1 MPRLIFL
8 EPTDIQ
14 KTLYPFSLLRDG
26 VDMPIGLLSIR
37 EKWNL
42 LLAQKSRRTQD
53 RVITIRA
60 NLLPTESIAK
70 QLNALTV
77 GQSLY
82 DAAGQWLALSGGV
95 DQFPSRRK
103 STDRIVDEVAS
114 LINYPWDLLR
124 VLDKAIAIDFIL
136 LTKSRRSQ
144 AIPKQIIV
152 LGKHRVFIARGAT
165 VSTGVFNATAGP
177 IYIGS
182 GANVQEGAMIR
193 GPFLLGDGAVVTMG
207 AKVYGPTAIGSAC
220 MVGGE
225 IKRSLLFPYSNK
237 AHEGYMGDSVI
248 GSWCNWGAGTS
259 NSNIKNTA
267 GAIRV
272 VVAGKEV
279 VVGQKCGVFMGDH
292 TRTAINAS
300 LNSGTIVGVS
310 AQIGTGVL
318 TEKRIPSFRWVDGK
332 RYRFEEA
339 TQHIRNWK
347 ALKGETL
354 APGEIEQ
361 LKRIYKSDK

>member
-14 KTLYPFSLLRDG
+14 KTLYPFSLMRDV

-37 EKWNL
+37 AKWDCF
-42 LLAQKSRRTQD
+42 LAQKSRRNAE
-53 RVITIRA
+53 RIITIRA
-60 NLLPTESIAK
+60 NLFPTESIAK
-70 QLNALTV
+70 KLNALTD
-77 GQSLY
+77 GQALY
-82 DAAGQWLALSGGV
+82 DAAGNWLALSGGV

-103 STDRIVDEVAS
+103 STDRILDEIAT
-114 LINYPWDLLR
+114 LIDYPWDLLR
-124 VLDKAIAIDFIL
+124 VLDKGIAIDFIL

-144 AIPKQIIV
+144 PISKQITV
-152 LGKHRVFIARGAT
+152 LGKHPVFIARGAT
-165 VSTGVFNATAGP
+165 VSTGVFNTTAGP

-182 GANVQEGAMIR
+182 GADVQEGALIR
-193 GPFLLGDGAVVTMG
+193 GPFLLGDGAIVTMG
-207 AKVYGPTAIGSAC
+207 AKLYGPTAIGNAC
-220 MVGGE
+220 IAGGE

-267 GAIRV
+267 GAIRI

-310 AQIGTGVL
+310 SQVGTAEL
-318 TEKRIPSFRWVDGK
+318 AEKRIPSFRWMDGK

-339 TQHIRNWK
+339 TTHIRNWK
-347 ALKGETL
+347 ALKGEVLT
-354 APGEIEQ
+354 PSEIEQ